1 MFDYLLTSIT
11 ESIHQSIDNN
21 ELGCGIFMNLKKV
34 FDTVN
39 HAILLTKLITITE

>member
-1 MFDYLLTSIT
+1 MFLLLSLYILIGQLIIMN
-11 ESIHQSIDNN
+11 SADVA
-21 ELGCGIFMNLKKV
+21 LFMNLKKV